1 MTIDFFKK
9 YFVDLHTLSNSIKDN
24 DLKSFSELLL
34 TSNNNGGKVI
44 IFGNGGSSSIASH
57 VSIDLNKA
65 AGIESL
71 NFNDP
76 TLITCFANDYGYE
89 NWVSEVV
96 KIHCKPK
103 DVVIFISSSGMSLNL
118 INGIKCANS
127 ITNTTVTFTGFDKD
141 NTLSKLGFINFWVDS
156 QVYNYIELVHS
167 IWILSAID
175 FIIDRKNKN
184 N

>member
-1 MTIDFFKK
+1 MNIDFFKN

-24 DLKSFSELLL
+24 DLKNFTELLL
-34 TSNNNGGKVI
+34 TSNKNGGKVI

-57 VSIDLNKA
+57 ISIDLNKA

-118 INGIKCANS
+118 INGIKQANS
-127 ITNTTVTFTGFDKD
+127 ITKTTVTFTGFKKD
-141 NTLSKLGFINFWVDS
+141 NTLSTLGLINFG
-156 QVYNYIELVHS
+156 
-167 IWILSAID
+167 WIAK
-175 FIIDRKNKN
+175 FIITLNLYIQYGFYQQ
-184 N
+184 